1 MLPKLPAIATAHV
14 AWAGAARRRR
24 RLEAALGQSERLGSH
39 RGAHPASV
47 RRRQLEQLAGARDR
61 EHPMHP
67 GIGIVNFVLRQQ
79 PQLTEHVGAR
89 AAPAPWRA

>member
-1 MLPKLPAIATAHV
+1 
-14 AWAGAARRRR
+14 
-24 RLEAALGQSERLGSH
+24 
-39 RGAHPASV
+39 
-47 RRRQLEQLAGARDR
+47 
-61 EHPMHP
+61 MHP